1 VQVIV
6 ARADE
11 VGPILKKVRR
21 AAKLRQED
29 VALTAGCSIKFLVDL
44 EAGKG
49 TAPLAKVFAVAHA
62 LGGRFILEFPGEGDD
77 RARPC
82 RRQGLGRSAGM
93 KEATCSSPIR
103 QIT

>member
-1 VQVIV
+1 MQVIV

-44 EAGKG
+44 KG
-49 TAPLAKVFAVAHA
+49 TAPLAKVFDVVHA
-62 LGGRFILEFPGEGDD
+62 LGGRYLLEFPGKGDD
-77 RARPC
+77 RA
-82 RRQGLGRSAGM
+82 
-93 KEATCSSPIR
+93 
-103 QIT
+103 